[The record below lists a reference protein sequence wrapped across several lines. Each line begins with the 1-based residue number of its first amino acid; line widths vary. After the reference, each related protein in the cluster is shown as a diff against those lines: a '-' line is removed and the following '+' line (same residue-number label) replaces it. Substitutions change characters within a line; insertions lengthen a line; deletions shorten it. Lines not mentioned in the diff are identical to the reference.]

1 MTGLAAQLEKEFPAN
16 KGLGTKV
23 IPVREQLVGNVRPAL
38 LVLLGA
44 VAFVLLIAC
53 ANVANLMLARA
64 TAREQEFAVRAALGA
79 TRLHLLTQLLAESL
93 PIALLGGAGGV
104 LLALWGIRA
113 LASLIPDN
121 FPKFN
126 AIAVNGG
133 VLLFTLT
140 ISLLTAVL
148 FAL

>member
-1 MTGLAAQLEKEFPAN
+1 
-16 KGLGTKV
+16 V

-38 LVLLGA
+38 LVLMGA

-53 ANVANLMLARA
+53 VNVANLMLARA
-64 TAREQEFAVRAALGA
+64 TAREQEFSVRSALGA

-104 LLALWGIRA
+104 LLAIFGIRA

-121 FPKFN
+121 FPKFH
-126 AIAVNGG
+126 AIAVNAG
-133 VLLFTLT
+133 VLLFTLVDFVVDRGT
-140 ISLLTAVL
+140 VCAGADATSRESRYSGHPA
-148 FAL
+148 